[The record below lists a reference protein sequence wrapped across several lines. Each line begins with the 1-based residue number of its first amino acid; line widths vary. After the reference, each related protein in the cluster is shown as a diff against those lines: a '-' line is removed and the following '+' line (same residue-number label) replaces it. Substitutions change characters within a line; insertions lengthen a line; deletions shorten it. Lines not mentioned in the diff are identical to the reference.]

1 MKLLLACLVAPAL
14 AFVGPAAALRSAAH
28 RRCNIPHAVD
38 EARDSKSPAG
48 QTELQTPEELA
59 ESIIANVFEGSW
71 GSRGELWVLGQAVI
85 IGSVIAAPDMA
96 MFSVAT
102 RLSGILVILFGL
114 AIAVVGA
121 ADLGPS
127 LSPWPRPIAANELRT
142 DGIFSLCRHPMY
154 CGYLCG
160 AGGFGLLTD
169 SSERLL
175 LSFVLYAMLSAKAT
189 REEDWMRE
197 KHGMAYDDWAAT
209 VPRFFPKFDSLRG
222 ALASFEQQQERG
234 AQMTGDTTPRVP
246 MADARRSR
254 PAARRRCHVSLD
266 RRRRL
271 EEHEAERKAREAT
284 LSFWSEYRFCS
295 SG

>member
-1 MKLLLACLVAPAL
+1 MAGALHSRALVTAKPTLHSRVVHAHLHMKLLLACLVAPAL
-14 AFVGPAAALRSAAH
+14 AFVGPAAALGSAAH

-142 DGIFSLCRHPMY
+142 DGIYSLCRHPMY

-234 AQMTGDTTPRVP
+234 GAN
-246 MADARRSR
+246 DA
-254 PAARRRCHVSLD
+254 
-266 RRRRL
+266 
-271 EEHEAERKAREAT
+271 
-284 LSFWSEYRFCS
+284 
-295 SG
+295 